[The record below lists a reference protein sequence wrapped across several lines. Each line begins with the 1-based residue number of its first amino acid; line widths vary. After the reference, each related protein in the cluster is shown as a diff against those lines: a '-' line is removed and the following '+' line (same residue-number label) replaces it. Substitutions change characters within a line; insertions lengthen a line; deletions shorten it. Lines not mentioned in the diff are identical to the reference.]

1 MLQRFSVDGSVAF
14 RRRAKVRHLHNTA
27 LSISFQLKLPLNVTK
42 STAVIILFGL
52 TTFIP
57 YIFPIKT
64 LSTLI
69 LDKHE
74 SISASYILHIVFRK
88 SVRPEIFFRASRYL

>member
-42 STAVIILFGL
+42 STAIIILFGL

-74 SISASYILHIVFRK
+74 SISASYIFTYSIQK
-88 SVRPEIFFRASRYL
+88 ICTA